1 MFSFCGHL
9 IIFELLL
16 VWTLVSPSQQ
26 QIQTFAKGAA
36 KIDKVNEN
44 FGELERNGCA
54 DALQVIDNYVFQI
67 EYFNLEFMIQVSLL
81 SFRNMLRRFLS
92 MIQTLITRSTE

>member
-54 DALQVIDNYVFQI
+54 DALQVINDYVF
-67 EYFNLEFMIQVSLL
+67 
-81 SFRNMLRRFLS
+81 
-92 MIQTLITRSTE
+92 